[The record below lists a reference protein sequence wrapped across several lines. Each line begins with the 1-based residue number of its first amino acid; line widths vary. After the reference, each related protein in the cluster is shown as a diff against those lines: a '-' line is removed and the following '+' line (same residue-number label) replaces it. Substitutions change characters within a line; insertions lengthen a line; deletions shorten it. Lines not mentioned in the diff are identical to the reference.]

1 MQKGALMSS
10 EIIVNAGIE
19 ETRVALLENGLVTE
33 IYIDRTKDR
42 GIAGNIY
49 KGRVMKVLPGM
60 QAAFVDIGL
69 DKSAFLYVGDVFD
82 SSSEYVP
89 MMDDEGIELEVE
101 PRRRRQ
107 RDASIDELL
116 QEGQDIVVQVAK
128 EPISTKGARVTT
140 YISLPGRYLVMMPG
154 VNHIG
159 VSRRIENVEERRRL
173 REIVGKVRK
182 PNTGYIVRT
191 ASDGKTED
199 DIVADM
205 EFLSRLWESIQQK
218 REKGAAPALL
228 HNELDLV
235 FRVIRDVFTEEVDK
249 MVIDSDEE
257 YRRVKEFV
265 DSYIPQLGRR
275 IKLYD
280 EDEPIFEHYGV
291 EIEISRALGRKVWL
305 KSGGYIILDQTEAL
319 TTIDVNTGRYVGKRT
334 LEDTILKTNLEAVR
348 EIAYQLR
355 LRNVGGIIILD
366 FIDMENE
373 SNRRKVYNAL
383 QEALAR
389 DKAKTTIS
397 HISPLGLIE
406 MTRKRVRESLG
417 RTLCEPC
424 PYCEGRGY
432 VKSSRTICY
441 EVFRGL
447 RKAFAGSEEKK
458 ALVTVNSSVADMLY
472 DEERQGVEELEKEFG
487 KKVVIKA
494 DPNLHQEQYEVVMV

>member
-1 MQKGALMSS
+1 MSS
-10 EIIVNAGIE
+10 EIIVNAGKE

-33 IYIDRTKDR
+33 IYIDRRKDR
-42 GIAGNIY
+42 GIAGNVY

-69 DKSAFLYVGDVFD
+69 EKSAFLYVGDVFD
-82 SSSEYVP
+82 SASEYAP
-89 MMDDEGIELEVE
+89 MMDDEGLELEVE
-101 PRRRRQ
+101 TKRKRTHTNQ
-107 RDASIDELL
+107 IEDLL
-116 QEGQDIVVQVAK
+116 QEGQEILVQVSK

-140 YISLPGRYLVMMPG
+140 YISIPGRYLVVMPG
-154 VNHIG
+154 INHIG
-159 VSRRIENVEERRRL
+159 VSRRIENGEERRRL
-173 REIVGKVRK
+173 RQLVEKRRK
-182 PNTGYIVRT
+182 QNTGYIIRT
-191 ASDGKTED
+191 ASEGRSEEEVAA
-199 DIVADM
+199 DI
-205 EFLSRLWESIQQK
+205 EFLARLWENIQK
-218 REKGAAPALL
+218 KKERVSAPALL

-235 FRVIRDVFTEEVDK
+235 FRVIRDVFTGDVDK
-249 MVIDSDEE
+249 MVIDSAEE
-257 YRRVKEFV
+257 YQRVKEFV

-275 IKLYD
+275 VKRYD
-280 EDEPIFEHYGV
+280 QDEPVFDSYGV

-305 KSGGYIILDQTEAL
+305 KSGGYIIVDQTEAL

-355 LRNVGGIIILD
+355 LRNIGGIIILD
-366 FIDMENE
+366 FIDMERE
-373 SNRRKVYNAL
+373 DNRRKVYSAL

-406 MTRKRVRESLG
+406 MTRKRIRESLG

-424 PYCEGRGY
+424 PYCDGRGY

-441 EVFRGL
+441 EVFREI
-447 RKAFAGSEEKK
+447 RKAFTGAVEKK
-458 ALVTVNSSVADMLY
+458 ALVTVNSVVADMLY
-472 DEERQGVEELEKEFG
+472 DEERQSVEELEKEFQ
-487 KKVVIKA
+487 KKIVIKA